1 MRFPVVLQQSS
12 SDCGPANIRA
22 LARHYGVELRNE
34 TVRRICRNDR
44 AGSSVAG
51 LRRALEQLGF
61 TAGVRTIDFDEL
73 ERNQNTILPAVAVIK
88 SPASGLLHYVTV
100 VKMTRTKVW
109 VMDPAFGLSAWSAA
123 EFLSRWYTL
132 EHAADPE
139 KLEASNHDPHN
150 VDEVRGALR
159 ELGLS
164 AGRAETLLTKMPLIH
179 IDDRI
184 RYVRALRDQ
193 KLIPGS
199 DAASYVERLILHYEQ
214 FPIPDEYTTTH
225 FVPNPDGS
233 PRLMARGHLLIT
245 VRPGPDLEQ
254 HHEPSAH
261 PMRRIVSLM
270 AHERRLFGEVFL
282 AAILVAILGLTLPL
296 FIQLLVDYLLVQR
309 DATVLPY
316 FVGGFLLL
324 GLCREAFN
332 FYRAWLLI
340 RVSQKLDLRLMIAYI
355 SKLMRLRLRF
365 FEARAT
371 GDITSRVQETMSI
384 RQFVA
389 GSALKIVFDL
399 LFIGVALAVMF
410 LYDARLA
417 GIAALA
423 IPAYFVI
430 VRIYA
435 PILRRSSRHQMEDWA
450 GAMSLA
456 IESVEGMKT
465 IKLNASE
472 PMILGRFDAR
482 LAKWSRSWLHQAK
495 NSLFAGQPAA
505 LLTVVA
511 TSAILF
517 LGSRAVIAGTM
528 TIGQLVAFQTM
539 LLQLLGSLSGLV
551 VANDEIQRAFATVD
565 RLFEVLESKDEE
577 RDHDLV
583 LPDRELRGELAL
595 ENVTFAYTSGAP
607 VLKNVSFEIHPG
619 EEVVIVGASGAG
631 KSTLVG
637 LLARLHDAENG
648 AIRIDGHDIRD
659 YSLSNLRRQIAVVA
673 QDTFL
678 FGDTV
683 YNNIAHGVSWA
694 TLDEVTAAARAT
706 LADDFIRDLP
716 EKYQTV
722 VGERGVGLSGGQLKR
737 ILLARALLMRPSV
750 LILDEAY
757 HGLDASLQATVKQN
771 VREWM
776 RERTVINITHD
787 LRHAREA
794 DRVILLQKG
803 EILEL
808 GSHDTLMV
816 NGGEY
821 RRLYD
826 DFSRVE
832 HTRLRVAEPLAE
844 VTVAPL
850 SEVTA
855 EARA

>member
-1 MRFPVVLQQSS
+1 MSFPVVLQQSS

-22 LARHYGVELRNE
+22 VARHYGVELRNE
-34 TVRRICRNDR
+34 SVRRICRNDR

-61 TAGVRTIDFDEL
+61 EAKVRTIDFDEL
-73 ERNQNTILPAVAVIK
+73 ERHQKTLLPAIAVLK
-88 SPASGLLHYVTV
+88 SPASGLLHYVTIV
-100 VKMTRTKVW
+100 RMTRTKVW
-109 VMDPAFGLSAWSAA
+109 IMDPAFGLSAWSAA

-139 KLEASNHDPHN
+139 KLEASNRDPGN
-150 VDEVRGALR
+150 VDEVRGELR

-164 AGRAETLLTKMPLIH
+164 AARAETLLTKMPLIH

-184 RYVRALRDQ
+184 RYVRALRDHG
-193 KLIPGS
+193 LLRGT
-199 DAASYVERLILHYEQ
+199 DVASHVERLILHYEL
-214 FPIPDEYTTTH
+214 FPLPDEYTTTH
-225 FVPNPDGS
+225 YVPAADGS
-233 PRLMARGHLLIT
+233 PRLMARGQLLLT
-245 VRPGPDLEQ
+245 VRPGPKLDGFD
-254 HHEPSAH
+254 EPIVH
-261 PMRRIVSLM
+261 PLRKIVHLM
-270 AHERRLFGEVFL
+270 ARQRRLFAEVFL
-282 AAILVAILGLTLPL
+282 AAVLVAILGLTLPL
-296 FIQLLVDYLLVQR
+296 FIQLLVDHLLVQR
-309 DATVLPY
+309 DASVLPY
-316 FVGGFLLL
+316 FVAGFLLL
-324 GLCREAFN
+324 QLCREAFN

-340 RVSQKLDLRLMIAYI
+340 RVSQKLDLDLMVRYV
-355 SKLMRLRLRF
+355 SKLMRLKIGF
-365 FEARAT
+365 FESRAT

-417 GIAALA
+417 AIAAVA
-423 IPAYFVI
+423 IPAYFLI

-472 PMILGRFDAR
+472 PMILTRFDAR
-482 LAKWSRSWLHQAK
+482 LAKWSRSWFRQAK

-505 LLTVVA
+505 LLTIVA
-511 TSAILF
+511 T
-517 LGSRAVIAGTM
+517 AVILYAGSQAVLAGRM
-528 TIGQLVAFQTM
+528 SIGQLVAFHTM

-551 VANDEIQRAFATVD
+551 VANDEIQRAFATVE
-565 RLFEVLESKDEE
+565 RLFEVLELDEEE
-577 RDHDLV
+577 RDREDV
-583 LPDRELRGELAL
+583 LPERELRGELEL
-595 ENVTFAYTSGAP
+595 DGVTFAYTNGAP
-607 VLKNVSFEIHPG
+607 VLKNVSFSIEPG
-619 EEVVIVGASGAG
+619 QEVVIVGASGAG
-631 KSTLVG
+631 KSTLVS
-637 LLARLHDAENG
+637 LLARLHDPQG
-648 AIRIDGHDIRD
+648 GTMRIDGHDIRD
-659 YSLSNLRRQIAVVA
+659 YALSNLRRQIAVVA

-694 TLDEVTAAARAT
+694 TLEEVTAAARAT

-737 ILLARALLMRPSV
+737 ILLARALLMHPSV

-757 HGLDASLQATVKQN
+757 HGLDASLQASVKQN
-771 VREWM
+771 IREWM
-776 RERTVINITHD
+776 RGRTVINITHD

-803 EILEL
+803 EIVEL
-808 GSHDTLMV
+808 GHHDALMMRD
-816 NGGEY
+816 GLY

-826 DFSRVE
+826 DFSKVE
-832 HTRLRVAEPLAE
+832 RTRLHVSEPLE
-844 VTVAPL
+844 
-850 SEVTA
+850 EVTA
-855 EARA
+855 

>member
-1 MRFPVVLQQSS
+1 MPFPVVLQQSS

-22 LARHYGVELRNE
+22 IARHHGVELRNE

-51 LRRALEQLGF
+51 LRRALQQLGF
-61 TAGVRTIDFDEL
+61 EAGVRTIDFDEL
-73 ERNQNTILPAVAVIK
+73 ERHQQTLLPAIAVLK
-88 SPASGLLHYVTV
+88 SPASGLLHYVTIV
-100 VKMTRTKVW
+100 RMTRTKVW
-109 VMDPAFGLSAWSAA
+109 IMDPAFGLSAWSAA

-139 KLEASNHDPHN
+139 KLDASNRDPQN
-150 VDEVRGALR
+150 VDEVRRELR

-164 AGRAETLLTKMPLIH
+164 AARAETLLTKMPLIH
-179 IDDRI
+179 LDDRL

-193 KLIPGS
+193 KLLPGN
-199 DAASYVERLILHYEQ
+199 DTASHLERLVLHYDQ
-214 FPIPDEYTTTH
+214 FPIPEEYTTTH

-233 PRLMARGHLLIT
+233 PRLMARGNLLIT
-245 VRPGPDLEQ
+245 VKPGPELGKFD
-254 HHEPSAH
+254 EPAVH
-261 PMRRIVSLM
+261 PVRRILHLM
-270 AHERRLFGEVFL
+270 GKERRLFAEVFL
-282 AAILVAILGLTLPL
+282 AAALVAVLGLTLPL
-296 FIQLLVDYLLVQR
+296 FIQLLVDHILVQR
-309 DATVLPY
+309 DAKVLPY
-316 FVGGFLLL
+316 FIGGFLLL
-324 GLCREAFN
+324 QLCKEAFN
-332 FYRAWLLI
+332 FYRAYLLI
-340 RVSQKLDLRLMIAYI
+340 RVSQKLDLHLMIRYI

-365 FEARAT
+365 FESRAT

-399 LFIGVALAVMF
+399 LFIAVALTVMF
-410 LYDARLA
+410 LYDVRLA
-417 GIAALA
+417 AIAALA
-423 IPAYFVI
+423 IPAYFAI

-482 LAKWSRSWLHQAK
+482 LAQWSRSWLRQAK

-505 LLTVVA
+505 LLTVISTA
-511 TSAILF
+511 LILY
-517 LGSRAVIAGTM
+517 LGGKAVIAGTM
-528 TIGQLVAFQTM
+528 TIGQLIAFQTM

-551 VANDEIQRAFATVD
+551 VANDEIQRAFASVD
-565 RLFEVLESKDEE
+565 RLFEVLESDDEE
-577 RDHDLV
+577 RDQELV

-595 ENVTFAYTSGAP
+595 DHVTFAYTSGAP
-607 VLKNVSFEIHPG
+607 VLKNVSFTIEPG

-637 LLARLHDAENG
+637 LLARLHEAESG

-659 YSLSNLRRQIAVVA
+659 YALANLRRQIAVVA

-694 TLDEVTAAARAT
+694 TLDEVTAAARAA
-706 LADDFIRDLP
+706 LADDFIRELP

-757 HGLDASLQATVKQN
+757 HGLDASLQAAVKQN

-776 RERTVINITHD
+776 QGRTVINITHD

-808 GSHDTLMV
+808 GSHDTLMMRDGV
-816 NGGEY
+816 Y

-826 DFSRVE
+826 DFSKVE
-832 HTRLRVAEPLAE
+832 HTRLHVAE
-844 VTVAPL
+844 APPEPAAA
-850 SEVTA
+850 SV
-855 EARA
+855 EAMA

>member
-1 MRFPVVLQQSS
+1 MRFPVVLQQST

-22 LARHYGVELRNE
+22 VARHHGVELRNE

-61 TAGVRTIDFDEL
+61 QAAVRTIDFDEL
-73 ERNQNTILPAVAVIK
+73 ERNQKTLLPAIAVLK

-109 VMDPAFGLSAWSAA
+109 LMDPAFGLSAWSAA
-123 EFLSRWYTL
+123 ELLARWYTL

-139 KLEASNHDPHN
+139 KLEAGNRDPQN
-150 VDEVRGALR
+150 VEEVRGALR

-164 AGRAETLLTKMPLIH
+164 AARAETLLTKMPLIH

-193 KLIPGS
+193 KLLPGS

-245 VRPGPDLEQ
+245 VRPGPDLGQ
-254 HHEPSAH
+254 HHEPSTH
-261 PMRRIVSLM
+261 PLRRIAGLM
-270 AHERRLFGEVFL
+270 AGERRLFGEVFL
-282 AAILVAILGLTLPL
+282 AALFVAFLGLTLPL
-296 FIQLLVDYLLVQR
+296 FIQLLVDHLLVQR
-309 DATVLPY
+309 DAGVLPY
-316 FVGGFLLL
+316 FIGGFLLL
-324 GLCREAFN
+324 QLCKEAFN

-340 RVSQKLDLRLMIAYI
+340 RISQKLDLRLMIAYV

-399 LFIGVALAVMF
+399 LFIAVALAVMF

-417 GIAALA
+417 AIAALA
-423 IPAYFVI
+423 IPAYFLI
-430 VRIYA
+430 VRVYA

-482 LAKWSRSWLHQAK
+482 LAKWSRSWFQQAK

-511 TSAILF
+511 TSVVLY
-517 LGSRAVIAGTM
+517 LGSNAVMAGRM
-528 TIGQLVAFQTM
+528 SIGQLVAFQTM

-577 RDHDLV
+577 RDHELV
-583 LPDRELRGELAL
+583 LPDRELNGELAL

-607 VLKNVSFEIHPG
+607 VLKNVSFAIQPG

-637 LLARLHDAENG
+637 LLARLHDAEHG
-648 AIRIDGHDIRD
+648 TIRIDGHDIRD
-659 YSLSNLRRQIAVVA
+659 YALANLRRQIAVVA

-683 YNNIAHGVSWA
+683 YNNIAHAMSWA

-757 HGLDASLQATVKQN
+757 HGLDASLQALVKQN

-776 RERTVINITHD
+776 HGRTVINITHD

-808 GSHDTLMV
+808 GNHDTLMMRDGV
-816 NGGEY
+816 Y

-826 DFSRVE
+826 DFSKVE
-832 HTRLRVAEPLAE
+832 HTRLHVAEALAE
-844 VTVAPL
+844 EP
-850 SEVTA
+850 A

>member
-1 MRFPVVLQQSS
+1 MQFPVVLQQSS

-22 LARHYGVELRNE
+22 IARHYGVELRNE

-44 AGSSVAG
+44 AGSTVAG

-61 TAGVRTIDFDEL
+61 QSTVRTIDFDEL
-73 ERNQNTILPAVAVIK
+73 ERHQKTLLPAVAVLK
-88 SPASGLLHYVTV
+88 SPASGLLHYVTI

-123 EFLSRWYTL
+123 EFVSRWYTL

-139 KLEASNHDPHN
+139 KLEASNGDPHN
-150 VDEVRGALR
+150 VAEVRRELC

-164 AGRAETLLTKMPLIH
+164 ASRAEVLLTKMPLIH
-179 IDDRI
+179 LDDRL

-193 KLIPGS
+193 KLIPGG
-199 DAASYVERLILHYEQ
+199 DAAAYIERLVLHYEQ
-214 FPIPDEYTTTH
+214 FPIPEEYTTTH
-225 FVPNPDGS
+225 YVPNRDGS
-233 PRLMARGHLLIT
+233 PRLMARGNLLIT
-245 VRPGPDLEQ
+245 VKPGDDLQ
-254 HHEPSAH
+254 KFDEPVTH
-261 PMRRIVSLM
+261 PLKRIVHLM
-270 AHERRLFGEVFL
+270 ARERRLFAEVFL
-282 AAILVAILGLTLPL
+282 AAALVAVLGLTLPL
-296 FIQLLVDYLLVQR
+296 FIQLLVDHLLVQR
-309 DATVLPY
+309 DARVLPY
-316 FVGGFLLL
+316 FVAGFLVLQ
-324 GLCREAFN
+324 LCREAFN

-340 RVSQKLDLRLMIAYI
+340 RISQKLDLRLMIAYV

-399 LFIGVALAVMF
+399 LFIAVALAVMF
-410 LYDARLA
+410 VYDARLA
-417 GIAALA
+417 AIAALA
-423 IPAYFVI
+423 IPAYFAI
-430 VRIYA
+430 VRIAA

-450 GAMSLA
+450 GTMSLA

-472 PMILGRFDAR
+472 PMILERFDAR
-482 LAKWSRSWLHQAK
+482 LAKWSRSWLRQSK

-511 TSAILF
+511 TAGILY
-517 LGSRAVIAGTM
+517 LGGQAVIAGTM

-551 VANDEIQRAFATVD
+551 VANDEIQRAFATVE
-565 RLFEVLESKDEE
+565 RLFEVLESNDEE
-577 RDHDLV
+577 RDHELV

-595 ENVTFAYTSGAP
+595 ENVSFAYTSGAP
-607 VLKNVSFEIHPG
+607 VLRNVSFSIEPG

-637 LLARLHDAENG
+637 LLARLHEAEQG

-659 YSLSNLRRQIAVVA
+659 YALGNLRKQIAVVA

-694 TLDEVTAAARAT
+694 TFDEVTAAARAT
-706 LADDFIRDLP
+706 LADDFIRELP

-757 HGLDASLQATVKQN
+757 HGLDASLQATVKAN

-776 RERTVINITHD
+776 RGRTVINITHD

-794 DRVILLQKG
+794 DRIILLQKG

-808 GSHDTLMV
+808 GNHDTLMMRDGV
-816 NGGEY
+816 Y

-826 DFSRVE
+826 DYSKVE
-832 HTRLRVAEPLAE
+832 HTRLH
-844 VTVAPL
+844 VTDAAAPI
-850 SEVTA
+850 A
-855 EARA
+855 EATA

>member
-1 MRFPVVLQQSS
+1 MRFPAVLQQSS

-61 TAGVRTIDFDEL
+61 QSSVRTIDFDEL
-73 ERNQNTILPAVAVIK
+73 ERNQKSILPAVAVIK

-132 EHAADPE
+132 EHAAEPT
-139 KLEASNHDPHN
+139 KLEASNRDPHN
-150 VDEVRGALR
+150 VDEVRGELR

-164 AGRAETLLTKMPLIH
+164 AARAETLLTKMPLLH

-193 KLIPGS
+193 KLLPGS
-199 DAASYVERLILHYEQ
+199 DAASYIERLILHYEQ

-254 HHEPSAH
+254 HHDPAVH
-261 PMRRIVSLM
+261 PLRRIASLM
-270 AHERRLFGEVFL
+270 AREQRLFGEVFL

-309 DATVLPY
+309 DASVLPY

-340 RVSQKLDLRLMIAYI
+340 RISQKLDLRLMIAYV

-417 GIAALA
+417 AIAALT

-472 PMILGRFDAR
+472 PMILNRFDVR
-482 LAKWSRSWLHQAK
+482 LAKWSRSWFHQAR

-505 LLTVVA
+505 VLTVVA
-511 TSAILF
+511 TSVILY

-551 VANDEIQRAFATVD
+551 VANDEIQRAFATVE

-577 RDHDLV
+577 RDHELV

-607 VLKNVSFEIHPG
+607 VLKNVTFVIEPG

-648 AIRIDGHDIRD
+648 TIRIDGHDIRD
-659 YSLSNLRRQIAVVA
+659 YALANLRRQIAVVA

-694 TLDEVTAAARAT
+694 TLDEVAAAARAT
-706 LADDFIRDLP
+706 LADDFIRELP

-750 LILDEAY
+750 LILDEAF
-757 HGLDASLQATVKQN
+757 HGLDASLQTAVKQN

-776 RERTVINITHD
+776 RDRTVINITHD

-794 DRVILLQKG
+794 DRVILIRKG
-803 EILEL
+803 EVVEL
-808 GSHDTLMV
+808 GSHDTLMMRDGV
-816 NGGEY
+816 Y

-826 DFSRVE
+826 DFSKVE
-832 HTRLRVAEPLAE
+832 HTRLHVAEPLAA
-844 VTVAPL
+844 VP
-850 SEVTA
+850 A
-855 EARA
+855 EGMR

>member
-22 LARHYGVELRNE
+22 IARHHGVELRNE

-61 TAGVRTIDFDEL
+61 QASVRTIDFDEL
-73 ERNQNTILPAVAVIK
+73 QRNQESLLPAVAVLK

-109 VMDPAFGLSAWSAA
+109 LMDPAFGLSAWSAA
-123 EFLSRWYTL
+123 EFLARWYTL

-139 KLEASNHDPHN
+139 KLEASNRDPQN
-150 VDEVRGALR
+150 IDEVRGALR

-164 AGRAETLLTKMPLIH
+164 VARAETLLTKMPLIH
-179 IDDRI
+179 LDDRI

-193 KLIPGS
+193 KLVPGG

-245 VRPGPDLEQ
+245 VHPGPNLGE
-254 HHEPSAH
+254 HHEPSPH
-261 PMRRIVSLM
+261 PLRRIAHLM
-270 AHERRLFGEVFL
+270 TEERRLFGEVFL
-282 AAILVAILGLTLPL
+282 AALFVAFLGLTLPL
-296 FIQLLVDYLLVQR
+296 FIQLLVDHLLVQR
-309 DATVLPY
+309 DAAVLPY
-316 FVGGFLLL
+316 FIGGFLLL
-324 GLCREAFN
+324 QLCKEAFN

-340 RVSQKLDLRLMIAYI
+340 RVSQKLDLRLMIAYV

-399 LFIGVALAVMF
+399 LFIAVALTVMF

-417 GIAALA
+417 AIAALA

-430 VRIYA
+430 VRVYA

-482 LAKWSRSWLHQAK
+482 LAKWSRSWFRQAK

-511 TSAILF
+511 TSAVLY
-517 LGSRAVIAGTM
+517 LGSNAVIAGRM
-528 TIGQLVAFQTM
+528 SIGQLVAFQAM

-551 VANDEIQRAFATVD
+551 VANDEIQRAFATVE
-565 RLFEVLESKDEE
+565 RLFEVLESQDEE
-577 RDHDLV
+577 GDHELV
-583 LPDRELRGELAL
+583 LPDRELNGELAL

-607 VLKNVSFEIHPG
+607 VLKNVSFAIQPG

-637 LLARLHDAENG
+637 LLARLHDPENG
-648 AIRIDGHDIRD
+648 TIRVDGHDLRD
-659 YSLSNLRRQIAVVA
+659 YALANLRRQIAVVA

-683 YNNIAHGVSWA
+683 YNNIAHAMSWA

-757 HGLDASLQATVKQN
+757 HGLDASLQALVKQN

-776 RERTVINITHD
+776 RGRTIINITHD

-808 GSHDTLMV
+808 GSHETLMMRDGV
-816 NGGEY
+816 Y

-826 DFSRVE
+826 DFSKVE
-832 HTRLRVAEPLAE
+832 HTRLHVAEPLAD
-844 VTVAPL
+844 
-850 SEVTA
+850 VTA
-855 EARA
+855 AGVTA

>member
-22 LARHYGVELRNE
+22 VARHYGVELRNE

-61 TAGVRTIDFDEL
+61 QASVRTIDFDEL
-73 ERNQNTILPAVAVIK
+73 ERHQQALLPAIVVLR
-88 SPASGLLHYVTV
+88 SPATGLLHYVTV

-139 KLEASNHDPHN
+139 KLEASNRDPRN
-150 VDEVRGALR
+150 VEEVRRELR

-164 AGRAETLLTKMPLIH
+164 AARAETLLTKMPLIH
-179 IDDRI
+179 IDDRL

-193 KLIPGS
+193 TLLPGN
-199 DAASYVERLILHYEQ
+199 DAASYLERLILHYEQ
-214 FPIPDEYTTTH
+214 FPIPEDYQTTH
-225 FVPNPDGS
+225 YVPNPDGS
-233 PRLMARGHLLIT
+233 PRLMARGHLLVT
-245 VRPGPDLEQ
+245 VRPRPELGQFD
-254 HHEPSAH
+254 EPVTH
-261 PMRRIVSLM
+261 PLRRIVHLM
-270 AHERRLFGEVFL
+270 AHERRLFAEVFL
-282 AAILVAILGLTLPL
+282 AAVVVAILGLTLPL
-296 FIQLLVDYLLVQR
+296 FIQLLVDHLLVQR
-309 DATVLPY
+309 DARVLPY
-316 FVGGFLLL
+316 FVIGFLLL
-324 GLCREAFN
+324 QLCREAFN

-340 RVSQKLDLRLMIAYI
+340 RISQKLDLHLMIRYVA
-355 SKLMRLRLRF
+355 KLMRLRLRF

-384 RQFVA
+384 RQFIA

-399 LFIGVALAVMF
+399 LFIVVALAVMF
-410 LYDARLA
+410 LYDVRLA
-417 GIAALA
+417 AVAALA
-423 IPAYFVI
+423 IPAYFAI

-472 PMILGRFDAR
+472 PMILSRFDAR
-482 LAKWSRSWLHQAK
+482 LAKWSRSWLRQAK
-495 NSLFAGQPAA
+495 SSLFAGQPAA
-505 LLTVVA
+505 LL
-511 TSAILF
+511 
-517 LGSRAVIAGTM
+517 AVIATAAILYLGGRSVIAGAM
-528 TIGQLVAFQTM
+528 SIGQLVAFNAM
-539 LLQLLGSLSGLV
+539 LLQLLASLSGLV
-551 VANDEIQRAFATVD
+551 VANDEIQRAFATIE
-565 RLFEVLESKDEE
+565 RLYEVLESDDEE
-577 RDHDLV
+577 RDQEIV

-595 ENVTFAYTSGAP
+595 ENVTFAYTSGVP
-607 VLKNVSFEIHPG
+607 VLKNVSFAIEPG

-637 LLARLHDAENG
+637 LLARLHDAESG

-659 YSLSNLRRQIAVVA
+659 YALANLRRQIAVVA

-683 YNNIAHGVSWA
+683 YNNIAHGLSWA

-706 LADDFIRDLP
+706 LADDFIRELP

-757 HGLDASLQATVKQN
+757 HGLDASLQAQVKQN

-776 RERTVINITHD
+776 RGRTVINITHD

-794 DRVILLQKG
+794 DRIILLQKG

-808 GSHDTLMV
+808 GNHDALMMRDGV
-816 NGGEY
+816 Y

-826 DFSRVE
+826 DFSKVE
-832 HTRLRVAEPLAE
+832 HTRLHVAAE
-844 VTVAPL
+844 
-850 SEVTA
+850 
-855 EARA
+855 EAMA

>member
-1 MRFPVVLQQSS
+1 
-12 SDCGPANIRA
+12 
-22 LARHYGVELRNE
+22 
-34 TVRRICRNDR
+34 
-44 AGSSVAG
+44 VAG

-61 TAGVRTIDFDEL
+61 QASVRTIDFDEL
-73 ERNQNTILPAVAVIK
+73 ERHQQALLPAIAVLK

-109 VMDPAFGLSAWSAA
+109 LMDPAFGLSAWSAA
-123 EFLSRWYTL
+123 EFLARWYTL

-139 KLEASNHDPHN
+139 KLEASNRDPHN
-150 VDEVRGALR
+150 VDEVRRELR

-164 AGRAETLLTKMPLIH
+164 VARAEALLTKMPLVH

-193 KLIPGS
+193 KLLPGN
-199 DAASYVERLILHYEQ
+199 DAAAYLERLILHYEQ

-225 FVPNPDGS
+225 FVPASDGS

-254 HHEPSAH
+254 HHEPVAH
-261 PMRRIVSLM
+261 PIRRIVGLM
-270 AHERRLFGEVFL
+270 ARERRLFGEVFL
-282 AAILVAILGLTLPL
+282 AAILVAFLGLTLPL
-296 FIQLLVDYLLVQR
+296 FIQLLVDHLLVQR

-316 FVGGFLLL
+316 FIGGFLLL
-324 GLCREAFN
+324 QLCKEAFN

-340 RVSQKLDLRLMIAYI
+340 RISQKLDLRLMIAYV

-399 LFIGVALAVMF
+399 LFIGVALTVMF

-417 GIAALA
+417 AVAALA

-430 VRIYA
+430 VRVYA

-482 LAKWSRSWLHQAK
+482 LAKWSRSWLHQAR

-511 TSAILF
+511 TSVILY

-528 TIGQLVAFQTM
+528 SIGQLVAFQTM

-551 VANDEIQRAFATVD
+551 VANDEIQRAFATVE
-565 RLFEVLESKDEE
+565 RLFEVLESNDEE
-577 RDHDLV
+577 RDHELV

-595 ENVTFAYTSGAP
+595 DNVTFAYTSGAP
-607 VLKNVSFEIHPG
+607 VLKDVSFAIQPG

-648 AIRIDGHDIRD
+648 TIRVDGHDIRD
-659 YSLSNLRRQIAVVA
+659 YALANLRRQIAVVA

-694 TLDEVTAAARAT
+694 TLDEVTAAAQAT
-706 LADDFIRDLP
+706 LADDFIRELP

-757 HGLDASLQATVKQN
+757 HGLDASLQAMVKQN

-776 RERTVINITHD
+776 RGRTVINITHD

-794 DRVILLQKG
+794 DRIILLQKG
-803 EILEL
+803 QILEL
-808 GSHDTLMV
+808 GSHDTLMMRDGV
-816 NGGEY
+816 Y
-821 RRLYD
+821 RQLYD
-826 DFSRVE
+826 DFSKVE
-832 HTRLRVAEPLAE
+832 HTRLHVADPPAEATAE
-844 VTVAPL
+844 VMA
-850 SEVTA
+850 
-855 EARA
+855 

>member
-1 MRFPVVLQQSS
+1 MRFPVVLQQTS

-22 LARHYGVELRNE
+22 VARHYGVELRNE

-73 ERNQNTILPAVAVIK
+73 ERHQKAILPAVAVIK
-88 SPASGLLHYVTV
+88 APASGLLHYVTV

-139 KLEASNHDPHN
+139 KLEASNHDPQN
-150 VDEVRGALR
+150 VDEVRAALR
-159 ELGLS
+159 ELGLP
-164 AGRAETLLTKMPLIH
+164 AGRAEALLTKMPLIH
-179 IDDRI
+179 LDDRI

-199 DAASYVERLILHYEQ
+199 EAAAYVERLILHYEQ

-225 FVPNPDGS
+225 FLPNPDGS

-245 VRPGPDLEQ
+245 IRPGPDLEQ
-254 HHEPSAH
+254 HHDPAAH

-270 AHERRLFGEVFL
+270 AHEKRLFSEVFL
-282 AAILVAILGLTLPL
+282 AAVFVAILGLTLPL

-309 DATVLPY
+309 DATILPY

-340 RVSQKLDLRLMIAYI
+340 RISQKLDLRLMIAYV

-399 LFIGVALAVMF
+399 LFIGVALTVMF

-482 LAKWSRSWLHQAK
+482 LAKWSRSWLYQAK
-495 NSLFAGQPAA
+495 TSLFAGQPAA

-511 TSAILF
+511 TSVILY
-517 LGSRAVIAGTM
+517 LGSRAVLAGTM

-551 VANDEIQRAFATVD
+551 VANDEIQRAFATVE

-607 VLKNVSFEIHPG
+607 VLKNVSFAIEPG
-619 EEVVIVGASGAG
+619 EEVAVVGASGAG

-637 LLARLHDAENG
+637 LLARLHDAEAG
-648 AIRIDGHDIRD
+648 TIRIDGHDIRD

-706 LADDFIRDLP
+706 LADDFIRELP

-776 RERTVINITHD
+776 RDRTVINITHD

-794 DRVILLQKG
+794 DRVILIQKG
-803 EILEL
+803 EIVEL
-808 GSHDTLMV
+808 GSHDTLMAR
-816 NGGEY
+816 GGEY

-826 DFSRVE
+826 DFSKVE
-832 HTRLRVAEPLAE
+832 QPRLRVAERMD
-844 VTVAPL
+844 
-850 SEVTA
+850 EVTA

>member
-22 LARHYGVELRNE
+22 LARHHGVELRNE

-61 TAGVRTIDFDEL
+61 QAAVRTIDFDEL
-73 ERNQNTILPAVAVIK
+73 ERHQQTLLPAIAVLK
-88 SPASGLLHYVTV
+88 SPASGLLHYVTI

-109 VMDPAFGLSAWSAA
+109 LMDPAFGLSAWSAA
-123 EFLSRWYTL
+123 EFLARWYTL
-132 EHAADPE
+132 EHAADPQ
-139 KLEASNHDPHN
+139 KLEESNLDPHN
-150 VDEVRGALR
+150 IDEVRRELR
-159 ELGLS
+159 ELGVS
-164 AGRAETLLTKMPLIH
+164 AARAETLLTKMPLIH

-193 KLIPGS
+193 KLVPGN
-199 DAASYVERLILHYEQ
+199 DAASYLERLIVHYEQ

-233 PRLMARGHLLIT
+233 PRLIARGHLLLT

-254 HHEPSAH
+254 HHDPSVH
-261 PMRRIVSLM
+261 PLRRIVSLM
-270 AHERRLFGEVFL
+270 ARERRLFAEVFL

-296 FIQLLVDYLLVQR
+296 FIQLLVDHLLVQR
-309 DATVLPY
+309 DTTVLPY
-316 FVGGFLLL
+316 FVAGFLLL
-324 GLCREAFN
+324 GLCREVFN

-340 RVSQKLDLRLMIAYI
+340 RISQKLDLRLMTAYVA
-355 SKLMRLRLRF
+355 KLMRLRLRF

-417 GIAALA
+417 AIAALI

-472 PMILGRFDAR
+472 PMILGRFDVR
-482 LAKWSRSWLHQAK
+482 LAKWSRSWFQQAR

-505 LLTVVA
+505 VLTVIA
-511 TSAILF
+511 TALILF
-517 LGSRAVIAGTM
+517 LGSRAVMAGTM
-528 TIGQLVAFQTM
+528 SIGQLVAFQTM

-551 VANDEIQRAFATVD
+551 IANDEIQRAFATVE

-577 RDHDLV
+577 RDHELV

-595 ENVTFAYTSGAP
+595 ENVTFAYTNGAP
-607 VLKNVSFEIHPG
+607 VLKNVSFAIEPG

-631 KSTLVG
+631 KSTLVA

-648 AIRIDGHDIRD
+648 TIRIDGHDIRD
-659 YSLSNLRRQIAVVA
+659 YALANLRRQIAVVA

-706 LADDFIRDLP
+706 LADDFIRELP

-757 HGLDASLQATVKQN
+757 HGLDASLQAAVKQN

-776 RERTVINITHD
+776 RGRTVINITHD

-803 EILEL
+803 EIIEL
-808 GSHDTLMV
+808 GSHDTLMMRDGV
-816 NGGEY
+816 Y

-826 DFSRVE
+826 DFSKVE
-832 HTRLRVAEPLAE
+832 HTRLHI
-844 VTVAPL
+844 
-850 SEVTA
+850 A
-855 EARA
+855 EAPAEAPA

>member
-1 MRFPVVLQQSS
+1 MRFPIVLQQSS

-22 LARHYGVELRNE
+22 LARHHGVELRNE

-61 TAGVRTIDFDEL
+61 QAAVRTIDFDEL
-73 ERNQNTILPAVAVIK
+73 ERHQRTLLPAIAVLK
-88 SPASGLLHYVTV
+88 SPSSGLLHYVTI

-109 VMDPAFGLSAWSAA
+109 LMDPAFGLSAWSAA
-123 EFLSRWYTL
+123 EFLARWYTL
-132 EHAADPE
+132 EHAADPQ
-139 KLEASNHDPHN
+139 KLAESNRDPRN
-150 VDEVRGALR
+150 IDEVRRELR
-159 ELGLS
+159 ELGVS
-164 AGRAETLLTKMPLIH
+164 AARAETLLTKMPLIH

-193 KLIPGS
+193 KLLPGI
-199 DAASYVERLILHYEQ
+199 DAATYLERLILHYEQ
-214 FPIPDEYTTTH
+214 FPIPEEYTTTH
-225 FVPNPDGS
+225 FVPAPDGS

-254 HHEPSAH
+254 HHDPATH
-261 PMRRIVSLM
+261 PLRRIASLM
-270 AHERRLFGEVFL
+270 ARERRLFAEVFL
-282 AAILVAILGLTLPL
+282 AAILVAFLGLTLPL
-296 FIQLLVDYLLVQR
+296 FIQLLVDHLLVQR
-309 DATVLPY
+309 DASILPY

-340 RVSQKLDLRLMIAYI
+340 RISQKLDLRLMIAYV

-371 GDITSRVQETMSI
+371 GDITSRVQETMAI

-399 LFIGVALAVMF
+399 LFVGVALTVML
-410 LYDARLA
+410 LYDVRLA
-417 GIAALA
+417 AVAALA

-482 LAKWSRSWLHQAK
+482 LAKWSRSWFHQAR

-505 LLTVVA
+505 VLTVVA

-528 TIGQLVAFQTM
+528 SIGQLVAFQTM

-551 VANDEIQRAFATVD
+551 VANDEIQRAFATVE

-577 RDHDLV
+577 RDHELV
-583 LPDRELRGELAL
+583 LPDRE
-595 ENVTFAYTSGAP
+595 
-607 VLKNVSFEIHPG
+607 
-619 EEVVIVGASGAG
+619 
-631 KSTLVG
+631 
-637 LLARLHDAENG
+637 
-648 AIRIDGHDIRD
+648 
-659 YSLSNLRRQIAVVA
+659 
-673 QDTFL
+673 
-678 FGDTV
+678 
-683 YNNIAHGVSWA
+683 
-694 TLDEVTAAARAT
+694 
-706 LADDFIRDLP
+706 
-716 EKYQTV
+716 
-722 VGERGVGLSGGQLKR
+722 
-737 ILLARALLMRPSV
+737 
-750 LILDEAY
+750 
-757 HGLDASLQATVKQN
+757 
-771 VREWM
+771 
-776 RERTVINITHD
+776 
-787 LRHAREA
+787 
-794 DRVILLQKG
+794 
-803 EILEL
+803 
-808 GSHDTLMV
+808 
-816 NGGEY
+816 
-821 RRLYD
+821 
-826 DFSRVE
+826 
-832 HTRLRVAEPLAE
+832 
-844 VTVAPL
+844 
-850 SEVTA
+850 
-855 EARA
+855 